1 MEVSVTNFHQHII
14 DIENLFVQYISNGKP
29 PDIFLNILV
38 KYTVWKTKLRTLT
51 GLIQNYLNPVH

>member
-1 MEVSVTNFHQHII
+1 MEVSVTNVHQHIS
-14 DIENLFVQYISNGKP
+14 DIENLFVNISPMG
-29 PDIFLNILV
+29 ILQIFFLNILV